1 MTNDRTDKGLR
12 EAIRRQPTGK
22 LPSNFTYRT
31 LQRIAQESRLREK
44 RQERRLFLLMLLTC
58 ILSGGGC
65 IGYLCL
71 KYAKQLQALPDAVD
85 QWQTHQSMP
94 GYFVPLLTVFVL
106 LGLFNHWLHKR
117 FHSYDQ

>member
-31 LQRIAQESRLREK
+31 LQRIAQENRLREK
-44 RQERRLFLLMLLTC
+44 RQERRLFLLMLLTS

-71 KYAKQLQALPDAVD
+71 KYAKQLQALPDAID
-85 QWQTHQSMP
+85 QWQAHQPMP
-94 GYFVPLLTVFVL
+94 GCFVPLLTVFVL